1 MALENWLEKIR
12 ERAKSALS
20 KPALYGLDVDIS
32 EYLKPVSGESKLD
45 TERVSEVGVDLSAK
59 AYYTQV
65 DQAYFRYLSKIPG
78 VEVKRIEEFI
88 EENPDEAREYVWKL
102 IDPAMDKYTAIAA
115 LKGLGGYFV
124 RVKENTRIEDPIM
137 TCLFMSIGGLQAPH
151 NIAVIEKGADVTI
164 YTGCTIAPESFG
176 LHVGITE
183 YYVEDE
189 ATLRYIMV
197 HSWNRV
203 SHVRPRTAVWIKP
216 GGKYI
221 SYYVSIGR
229 VKTLQTY
236 PVIHLEKNAYTYT
249 ASILLGLENSILDVG
264 GLAYLLGEGSAAEI
278 ISRSL
283 GKDFSR
289 ITTRARIV
297 GKSGKGHI
305 DCRGLLLSENSVIET
320 IPELLAET
328 PNVILTHEASIGKIA
343 EDEINYL
350 ISRGF
355 TREEAVGIIIRGFI
369 SLDIKGIPERVKKHI
384 ETIERI
390 TAEKAL

>member
-1 MALENWLEKIR
+1 MALENWLERVR

-20 KPALYGLDVDIS
+20 KPAPYGVDVNIS
-32 EYLKPVSGESKLD
+32 EYLKPVSGEPRLD
-45 TERVSEVGVDLSAK
+45 TERTSEVGVDFSAK
-59 AYYTQV
+59 AYYTQI
-65 DQAYFRYLSKIPG
+65 DQAYFKYLSRIPG
-78 VEVKRIEEFI
+78 VEVKRVEDFI

-124 RVKENTRIEDPIM
+124 RVKENTRVEDPIM

-151 NIAVIEKGADVTI
+151 NIAVIEKGADITI

-176 LHVGITE
+176 LHVGVTE
-183 YYVEDE
+183 YYVEE
-189 ATLRYIMV
+189 GATLRYIMV

-236 PVIHLEKNAYTYT
+236 PVIHLEKNTYAYT

-264 GLAYLLGEGSAAEI
+264 GVAYLLGEGSAAEI
-278 ISRSL
+278 VSRSL
-283 GKDFSR
+283 GKDSSR
-289 ITTRARIV
+289 ITARAKIV
-297 GKSGKGHI
+297 GKSGRGHI
-305 DCRGLLLSENSVIET
+305 DCRGLLLSENSTIET
-320 IPELLAET
+320 IPELLAEA
-328 PNVILTHEASIGKIA
+328 PNVTLTHEASIGKIA

-384 ETIERI
+384 ETIEKI
-390 TAEKAL
+390 TAERAL

>member
-1 MALENWLEKIR
+1 MALENWLERVR

-20 KPALYGLDVDIS
+20 KPAPYGVDVNVS
-32 EYLKPVSGESKLD
+32 EYLKLVSGEPRLD
-45 TERVSEVGVDLSAK
+45 TERTSEVGVDLSAK
-59 AYYTQV
+59 AYYMQI
-65 DQAYFRYLSKIPG
+65 DQAYFKYLSRIPG
-78 VEVKRIEEFI
+78 VEVKRIEDFI
-88 EENPDEAREYVWKL
+88 EENPDEAKEYVWKL

-124 RVKENTRIEDPIM
+124 RIKENTRVEDPIM

-151 NIAVIEKGADVTI
+151 NIAVIEKGADITI

-176 LHVGITE
+176 LHVGVTE
-183 YYVEDE
+183 YYVEE
-189 ATLRYIMV
+189 GATLRYIMV
-197 HSWNRV
+197 HSWNKV

-236 PVIHLEKNAYTYT
+236 PVIHLEKNTYAYI

-264 GLAYLLGEGSAAEI
+264 GVAYLLGEGSAAEI
-278 ISRSL
+278 VSRSL
-283 GKDFSR
+283 GKDSSR
-289 ITTRARIV
+289 ITARARIV
-297 GKSGKGHI
+297 GKSGRGHI
-305 DCRGLLLSENSVIET
+305 DCRGLLLSENSTIET

-328 PNVILTHEASIGKIA
+328 PNVTLTHEASIGKIA

-369 SLDIKGIPERVKKHI
+369 SLDIKGIPERVKRHI
-384 ETIERI
+384 ETIEKI